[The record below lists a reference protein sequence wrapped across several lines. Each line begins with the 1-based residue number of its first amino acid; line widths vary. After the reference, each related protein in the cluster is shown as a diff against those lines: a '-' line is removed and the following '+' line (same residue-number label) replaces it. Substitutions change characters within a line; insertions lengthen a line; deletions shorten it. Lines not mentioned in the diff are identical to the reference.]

1 MPRYEMACGAELDSS
16 QLPANIP
23 CAQPII
29 KLLKLIWFV
38 LDSLTV
44 AFFHDNVVFL
54 QAPFPAILIP
64 THACRRDAR
73 NCFRCP

>member
-1 MPRYEMACGAELDSS
+1 MPRYEMACGAELDSP

-38 LDSLTV
+38 LAVLTV
-44 AFFHDNVVFL
+44 AYVHDTIVFL
-54 QAPFPAILIP
+54 QAPLPDILVAMHTIVFAAP
-64 THACRRDAR
+64 ESVS
-73 NCFRCP
+73 F

>member
-1 MPRYEMACGAELDSS
+1 MSRYEMACGAELDSS

-29 KLLKLIWFV
+29 KLLKLIWYV
-38 LDSLTV
+38 LELLTV
-44 AFFHDNVVFL
+44 AYVHAIIVFL

-64 THACRRDAR
+64 THACERDAHD
-73 NCFRCP
+73 CFRYP